1 MIPLIILSHRKREFL
16 ETALESIYANL
27 HGVGEIVV
35 VDDSGDTEHH
45 RWLMRQKDYG
55 WISSSPNME
64 NVGYLRAMQTVWE
77 TGRTLARDA
86 ESDFVMLWEEDFVL
100 TREVDLDDMAA
111 IMRHNNRLAQLNL
124 QRQAV
129 YRIERRFGY
138 MESHRRRGYGLSVVK
153 DNPHKI
159 PWVQRNKPFTTNPG
173 LIRRE
178 VLNINWPSRDLS
190 DRVQGG
196 AEPAM
201 SQILEW
207 HRWSFGWYGEWNTP
221 YTEHIGTIMKTGK
234 GY

>member
-16 ETALESIYANL
+16 ETALESIYANM
-27 HGVGEIVV
+27 HGLGSVFV
-35 VDDSGDTEHH
+35 VDDSGDAEHREWVETH
-45 RWLMRQKDYG
+45 LDIPVQR
-55 WISSSPNME
+55 SSPDGS
-64 NVGYLRAMQTVWE
+64 NVGYLGAMQTVWE
-77 TGRTLARDA
+77 LGRQVCNA
-86 ESDFVMLWEEDFVL
+86 EYVDYVMLWEEDFVL
-100 TREVDLDDMAA
+100 TREVYLDSMVCV
-111 IMRHNNRLAQLNL
+111 MENNPNLAQLNF

-129 YRIERRFGY
+129 YKIERRLGY
-138 MESHRRRGYGLSVVK
+138 MESHQRRGYGLSVVK

-159 PWVQRNKPFTTNPG
+159 PWVHRRKPFTTNPG
-173 LIRRE
+173 LLSAS
-178 VLNINWPSRDLS
+178 VLHTNWPSRDLS

-221 YTEHIGTIMKTGK
+221 YTKHIGTTMKTGK